1 MALSASHRRAY
12 AIINSSSSPVWLAM
26 IVAPRAR
33 ATRWLVTNST
43 PLLASLGV
51 IYELLLG
58 AGIARERKL
67 INYLDPDAVIGALS
81 TPETFLA
88 AWTHYV
94 AFDLFVGRWIWE
106 DGLGRRLGTRSAL
119 LLTWMFGPAGLTVYL
134 VRRRAAA
141 GRSR

>member
-1 MALSASHRRAY
+1 MALSSSHRRAY

-26 IVAPRAR
+26 IIAPRAR
-33 ATRWLVTNST
+33 PTRWLVTNST

-67 INYLDPDAVIGALS
+67 IDYRDPEAVIGALS

-88 AWTHYV
+88 AWTHYI

-106 DGLGRRLGTRSAL
+106 DGLDRRLGTRLPL
-119 LLTWMFGPAGLTVYL
+119 LLTWLFGPAGLTLYL
-134 VRRRAAA
+134 VRRRAA
-141 GRSR
+141 G